1 MTLVPDGERSFPSG
15 GNKGKERKTYMDI
28 FSFITLFGGLALFLY
43 GMSLMSQG
51 LEKLA
56 GGKLEAILKRMT
68 SNPLKSLFLGMG
80 ITAVIQ
86 SSSAVTVMLVGL
98 VNSGIMHLSG
108 TVGVIMGSNI
118 GTTVTAWIL
127 SLIGIESDNVWVQLL
142 KPESFSPV
150 LALIG
155 IVLIMSSKTSKKKDI
170 GSIMIGFAILMYGME
185 FMSDS
190 VSPLANSPQFTS
202 MLTAFSN
209 PLLGLLTG
217 LVLTAVIQSSSASVG
232 ILQALS
238 LTGSISYGMAIPI
251 IMGQNIGTC
260 VTALISSIGVNK
272 NAKRVAVI
280 HISFNIIGTVIF
292 MAFYFVAH
300 FLIDMPF
307 VETAITPVGI
317 AVVHSIFNVT
327 TTVLL
332 LPFSKQLVKLAEGT
346 IKVEPETEVA
356 FLDERLLNTPS
367 IALQECNH
375 IATNMAYVAKE
386 SMLEAMELLFS
397 YDEAKAEKVEKL
409 EGEAD
414 IYEDRLGSYLMKL
427 SGADLSDADSR
438 QISKLLHTIGDF
450 ERISDHAVNIVK
462 AAQELSEKK
471 IILSKEGLREI
482 EIATSAIKEIME
494 IAIGSFDRN
503 DLQLAYHVEPLE
515 QVVDG
520 IIEEIKLNHV
530 TRLQAGVCTIQ
541 HGFVLS
547 DILTNYERVSD
558 HCSNIAVAMIELS
571 KSTFDTHEYLDK
583 LKTMADPAFRE
594 MFMEYKKKYA
604 I

>member
-1 MTLVPDGERSFPSG
+1 
-15 GNKGKERKTYMDI
+15 MDI
-28 FSFITLFGGLALFLY
+28 FSFISLFGGLALFLY
-43 GMSLMSQG
+43 GMNLMSQG
-51 LEKLA
+51 LEKLD
-56 GGKLEAILKRMT
+56 GGIMEEILRRM
-68 SNPLKSLFLGMG
+68 SSSPLKSLFLGIG
-80 ITAVIQ
+80 ITEVIQ

-98 VNSGIMHLSG
+98 VNSGIMQLSG

-127 SLIGIESDNVWVQLL
+127 SLIGIESDKFWVRLL

-150 LALIG
+150 LALVG
-155 IVLIMSSKTSKKKDI
+155 IILMMSAKSSRKKDI
-170 GSIMIGFAILMYGME
+170 GSILIGFAILMYGMD

-190 VSPLANSPQFTS
+190 VSPLADSPKFAS
-202 MLTAFSN
+202 ILTAFSN

-238 LTGSISYGMAIPI
+238 LTGGISYGMAIPI

-260 VTALISSIGVNK
+260 ATALISSIGVSK

-292 MAFYFVAH
+292 MTLYFIAH

-307 VETAITPVGI
+307 IASAISPVGI
-317 AVVHSIFNVT
+317 AVVHSIFNIT

-346 IKVEPETEVA
+346 IKTEPEKEIA

-375 IATNMAYVAKE
+375 IATDMAYVAKN
-386 SMLEAMELLFS
+386 SMMAAMDLLFD
-397 YDEAKAEKVEKL
+397 YDREKAENVKELEK
-409 EGEAD
+409 EAD
-414 IYEDRLGSYLMKL
+414 IYEDRLGSYLVRL
-427 SGADLSDADSR
+427 SGAQLSDADSR

-450 ERISDHAVNIVK
+450 ERISDHAVNVTE

-471 IILSKEGLREI
+471 IVLSEEGRREI
-482 EIATSAIKEIME
+482 RIATSAIKEILD
-494 IAIGSFDRN
+494 IAITAFDED
-503 DLQLAYHVEPLE
+503 DLEMAFRVEPLE
-515 QVVDG
+515 QAVDG

-530 TRLQAGVCTIQ
+530 NRLQTGTCTIQ

-571 KSTFDTHEYLDK
+571 KSSFDTHKYLDK
-583 LKTMADPAFRE
+583 LKTMSDPEFKE
-594 MFMEYKKKYA
+594 MFAEYQKKYA
-604 I
+604 IS

>member
-1 MTLVPDGERSFPSG
+1 
-15 GNKGKERKTYMDI
+15 MDI

-43 GMSLMSQG
+43 GMNLMSQG

-56 GGKLEAILKRMT
+56 GGKLEGILKKMT
-68 SNPLKSLFLGMG
+68 SNPVKSLFLGIG

-98 VNSGIMHLSG
+98 VNSGIMQLSG

-127 SLIGIESDNVWVQLL
+127 SMVGIESDNVWVKLL
-142 KPESFSPV
+142 KPESFSPI

-155 IVLIMSSKTSKKKDI
+155 IILMMSSKTSKKKDI
-170 GSIMIGFAILMYGME
+170 GSIMIGFAILMYGMD

-190 VSPLANSPQFTS
+190 VSPLADMPEFTS
-202 MLTAFSN
+202 MLTAFTN
-209 PLLGLLTG
+209 PILGILTG

-238 LTGSISYGMAIPI
+238 LTGGISYGMAIPI

-280 HISFNIIGTVIF
+280 HIAFNLLGTSVCLLLYFLLHFVVDLSFI
-292 MAFYFVAH
+292 
-300 FLIDMPF
+300 
-307 VETAITPVGI
+307 ETAIGPVGV
-317 AVVHSIFNVT
+317 AVVHSIFNIT
-327 TTVLL
+327 TTILL
-332 LPFSKQLVKLAEGT
+332 LPFSKQLVKIAEGT
-346 IKVEPETEVA
+346 IKTEPEKEIA
-356 FLDERLLNTPS
+356 FLDERLLKTPS

-375 IATNMAYVAKE
+375 ITTDMAYVAKQ
-386 SMLEAMELLFS
+386 SMIDAMELLFT
-397 YDEAKAEKVEKL
+397 YNDKKASGVKDL
-409 EGEAD
+409 EGEVD
-414 IYEDRLGSYLMKL
+414 IYEDRLGSYLVKL
-427 SGADLSDADSR
+427 SGFDLSDADSR

-450 ERISDHAVNIVK
+450 ERMSDHAVNIME
-462 AAQELSEKK
+462 AAK
-471 IILSKEGLREI
+471 EI
-482 EIATSAIKEIME
+482 EEKRVSLSPEGMKEIRVATAALHEIMDIAIK
-494 IAIGSFDRN
+494 AFDEN
-503 DLQLAYHVEPLE
+503 DLELAYHVEPLE

-520 IIEEIKLNHV
+520 IIETIKLNHIN
-530 TRLQAGVCTIQ
+530 RLQSGRCTIQ
-541 HGFVLS
+541 QGFVLS

-583 LKTMADPAFRE
+583 LKAMDDPEFRK
-594 MFMEYKKKYA
+594 MFTEYKAKYA